1 MMRVRVAAGVAVLAA
16 LLTSAAA
23 LHAQASRRTIFATV
37 LDAAGAPAATVNP
50 DDLVVREDKVT
61 REVLDVWPATEPMD
75 IALLIDNSQAS
86 DSFIRD
92 YRQALPAFV
101 EAIGADESGARHQ
114 LAVITLADRPTIR
127 ADYSPLLANA
137 AKTTSSLFAQPGSGT
152 YLLDGIIETSRGL
165 AKRSSERPV
174 IVVVTTEGPE
184 LSDRVYQSVLEPL
197 RAAGAS
203 LHVIVVGRP
212 VNNDN
217 DRSIVLSMGTKD
229 TGGTYDTLL
238 TSNGLPARMKKLAYE
253 LTHQFKVTYTRPESL
268 IPPEQV
274 TIAAARPNT
283 ITVRGLPA
291 RIVTTQERR

>member
-1 MMRVRVAAGVAVLAA
+1 MPWNHVATALAVLTV
-16 LLTSAAA
+16 LHSAPTE
-23 LHAQASRRTIFATV
+23 AQPSRRTVYASV
-37 LDAAGAPAATVNP
+37 LDSNGAPVTSVNP
-50 DDLVVREDKVT
+50 EDLVVREDKVA
-61 REVLDVWPATEPMD
+61 REVLEVWPAQEPMD

-92 YRQALPAFV
+92 YRQALPEFIK
-101 EAIGADESGARHQ
+101 AIGADESGARHQ
-114 LAVITLADRPTIR
+114 IAVVTLADRPTIR
-127 ADYSPLLANA
+127 ADYSANLENA
-137 AKTTSSLFAQPGSGT
+137 TKAVSNLFAQPGSGT
-152 YLLDGIIETSRGL
+152 YLLDGIIESSRGL

-184 LSDRVYQSVLEPL
+184 LSDRAYQTVLEPL

-212 VNNDN
+212 VNNNN

-229 TGGTYDTLL
+229 TGGTYDNLL
-238 TSNGLPARMKKLAYE
+238 TSNGLPARLKKLAAE
-253 LTHQFKVTYTRPESL
+253 LTHQFKVIYSRPDSL

-274 TIAAARPNT
+274 TIGPARPNT

-291 RIVTTQERR
+291 RVVTTQDR